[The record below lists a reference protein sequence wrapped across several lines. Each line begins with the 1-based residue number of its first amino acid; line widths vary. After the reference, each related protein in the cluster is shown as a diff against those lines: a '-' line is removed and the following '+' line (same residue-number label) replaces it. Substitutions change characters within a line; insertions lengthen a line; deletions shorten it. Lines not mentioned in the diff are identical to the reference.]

1 METPVTR
8 LQCCSQHIGN
18 WRYFDER
25 ILFDTVPTLLIIGKA
40 NSLIFCTHYLEYII
54 ATPIQW
60 YVLPITRG
68 GWWGIGG
75 ELTCP
80 NGTSLRLDH
89 LPSPYTSL
97 TNTPYLPVIH
107 SVCMWQ
113 GDMGV
118 WIGTIPTL
126 CSNPLGKIL
135 MANPPPFSNICTR
148 KVGNTFMP
156 SNVWWCCQI
165 AASGTI
171 FLARTEI
178 QSLACQN
185 LIWFHDLFLTFYI
198 DLLVL
203 FCISSAIAKP
213 NCIFYTFG
221 AF

>member
-89 LPSPYTSL
+89 AFTIPYTSL

-118 WIGTIPTL
+118 WIAWD
-126 CSNPLGKIL
+126 NPNSKFQLLGEDSDGKSPSFLQHLHREGGEYFHAEQCL
-135 MANPPPFSNICTR
+135 M
-148 KVGNTFMP
+148 M
-156 SNVWWCCQI
+156 
-165 AASGTI
+165 
-171 FLARTEI
+171 L
-178 QSLACQN
+178 
-185 LIWFHDLFLTFYI
+185 
-198 DLLVL
+198 
-203 FCISSAIAKP
+203 P
-213 NCIFYTFG
+213 NCRLWHNFPC
-221 AF
+221 